1 MGFSHPCA
9 ALRAAGSPARSSTA
23 ALKAARSVALALARA
38 TPSSSS
44 ATPGG
49 TRDVDRSAGA
59 DADDRM
65 RPSDA
70 RSPSRRSV
78 RSPSPSK
85 SLRRLPPLMR
95 GPTLL
100 SDRFNVPDGCAVAL
114 RSRAC
119 DVFRAAV
126 MRDRGSVS
134 SVRSSSELRKDSFDV
149 SVIAIAIA
157 KRKGHDDRHRR
168 RPRTEAK
175 GTHLGAGGA
184 TDPTRTPTAP
194 SLSYHAARYNNTERK
209 NS

>member
-1 MGFSHPCA
+1 
-9 ALRAAGSPARSSTA
+9 
-23 ALKAARSVALALARA
+23 
-38 TPSSSS
+38 
-44 ATPGG
+44 
-49 TRDVDRSAGA
+49 
-59 DADDRM
+59 
-65 RPSDA
+65 
-70 RSPSRRSV
+70 
-78 RSPSPSK
+78 
-85 SLRRLPPLMR
+85 MR

-157 KRKGHDDRHRR
+157 KLAGTTTVTGGARGP
-168 RPRTEAK
+168 RPRA
-175 GTHLGAGGA
+175 HGADGA

-194 SLSYHAARYNNTERK
+194 SLSYHAARYNNLNTERK
-209 NS
+209 KLLGS